1 MQSNLDRAATL
12 NIALLFAHQ
21 ADAAY
26 WREWEMFGLP
36 GGIQMFSAFN
46 LLAFLLVLTGYV
58 GLLRRTSA
66 GFRNSLA
73 IAALSACVLPIH
85 AGFALAGFTQF
96 DQPLSILLIVLTFA
110 ASLAQLGLT
119 FRARR
124 EFGPVMPKIR

>member
-36 GGIQMFSAFN
+36 GGIQLFSAFN
-46 LLAFLLVLTGYV
+46 LLAFLLVLVCYV
-58 GLLRRTSA
+58 GLVRRTRA
-66 GFRNSLA
+66 GFRGSLI
-73 IAALSACVLPIH
+73 IAGLSACVLPIH

-96 DQPLSILLIVLTFA
+96 GQPFSILLSVLTFA
-110 ASLAQLGLT
+110 ASLAQLSLT

-124 EFGPVMPKIR
+124 EFEPVSEFR